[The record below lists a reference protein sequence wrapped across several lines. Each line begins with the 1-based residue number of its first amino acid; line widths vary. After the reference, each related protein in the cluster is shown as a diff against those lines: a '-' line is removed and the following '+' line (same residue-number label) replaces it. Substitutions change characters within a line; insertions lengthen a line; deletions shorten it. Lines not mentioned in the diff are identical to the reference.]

1 MMFKDAIFIPDVIK
15 KSLVKGDA
23 FDAIMRMQGKAF
35 RDVTGRKTIQV
46 NLGGES
52 YFIKQHFGVG
62 WAEIFKSFLSFKK
75 PILGALT
82 EVNAIQKLDE
92 IGIATT
98 PLVGYGVKGGN
109 PATQQSFIITKDLGE
124 ITSLEDL
131 CADWKTN
138 PPDAH
143 FKRRLVIA
151 VAGLARKLHQN
162 GLTHRDFY
170 ICHLCLDVQAL
181 KQDQIKMYLVDLHR
195 MLIHRRASIGDS
207 MKDIAA
213 LYFSTMDA
221 GLTTRDYLRFKR
233 YYADGFDGVNS
244 GFWQNVSARAS
255 KLYIKLHSDK
265 FQKRLAAEKAA
276 VEK

>member
-1 MMFKDAIFIPDVIK
+1 MDKIQLPENIRSFF
-15 KSLVKGDA
+15 GQDA
-23 FDAIMRMQGKAF
+23 FADIMRLQGDVY
-35 RDVTGRKTIQV
+35 RDVPGRRTMRV
-46 NLGGES
+46 DLGSGS
-52 YFIKQHFGVG
+52 YFVKQHFGVG

-75 PILGALT
+75 PILGAIT

-98 PLVGYGVKGGN
+98 PLIGYGVKGDN

-151 VAGLARKLHQN
+151 VADLARKLHQN

-181 KQDQIKMYLVDLHR
+181 KQNQIKMYLVDLHR
-195 MLIHRRASIGDS
+195 MLIHRHASIGDS

-221 GLTTRDYLRFKR
+221 GLTARDYLRFKR
-233 YYADGFDGVNS
+233 YYAEGFDGINS
-244 GFWQNVSARAS
+244 SFWQNVSARAN

-265 FQKRLAAEKAA
+265 FQKRLAVEKAA